1 MMSVHFAPTSFATKV
16 FQSCIARWL
25 PSVLGLQPGLSGC
38 KHQEIALEQ
47 RGPQIFALL
56 RDMHFGLA
64 TNTELFNE
72 DYSTFQ
78 VDSPSSSP
86 PRGVESTV
94 PVQEYGHG
102 LGLELLESA
111 SRWRHSQSLSLTQRT
126 PSICLH
132 LVGCIKYKIDR
143 C

>member
-1 MMSVHFAPTSFATKV
+1 MVTIGSGSAARAFWMPTNFRVAARYALRPCDEHGTVCSQCFAASSAFH
-16 FQSCIARWL
+16 SL
-25 PSVLGLQPGLSGC
+25 PPSLGYLY
-38 KHQEIALEQ
+38 
-47 RGPQIFALL
+47 
-56 RDMHFGLA
+56 
-64 TNTELFNE
+64 TNQNE